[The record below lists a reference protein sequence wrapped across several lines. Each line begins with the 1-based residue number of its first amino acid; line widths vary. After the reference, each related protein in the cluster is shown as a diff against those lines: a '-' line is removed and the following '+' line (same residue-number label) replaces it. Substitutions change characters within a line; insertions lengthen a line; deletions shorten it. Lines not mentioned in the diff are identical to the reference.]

1 MIAARQ
7 IAMKEKA
14 MANLRTD
21 KMAVKM
27 DTLEKQLQQATMAAG
42 ASMSRYDQTNT
53 SKQGGEITSDPSK
66 ATLGKASEWAAD
78 RRVRGFTLAQSC
90 LSLLSD
96 AESKGVF

>member
-1 MIAARQ
+1 
-7 IAMKEKA
+7 MKEKA

-27 DTLEKQLQQATMAAG
+27 DTLERQLQQATVAAG
-42 ASMSRYDQTNT
+42 ASMSRYDQTNA

-78 RRVRGFTLAQSC
+78 HRVPGFTFALQSSIYNQPP
-90 LSLLSD
+90 LSLLSHVP
-96 AESKGVF
+96 SMWVF